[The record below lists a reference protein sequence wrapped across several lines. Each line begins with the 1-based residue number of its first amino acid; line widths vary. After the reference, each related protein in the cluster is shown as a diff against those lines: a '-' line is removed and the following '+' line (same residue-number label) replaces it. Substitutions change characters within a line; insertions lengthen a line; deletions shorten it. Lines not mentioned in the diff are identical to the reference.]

1 MLTKPRETK
10 LNQSFM
16 KDFRLLFK
24 KVGFAIE
31 NKELLKEAF
40 THRSVL
46 NEQPQL
52 VHNERL
58 EFLGDAV
65 LELITTEYLFKTY
78 QEPEGVLT
86 NYRSALVKRDT
97 LAFVA
102 RRLDMGSYLI
112 LSRGEANS
120 GGREKEYLLAN
131 TLESFI
137 GAVYLEKGFKVV
149 RDFIHQWILIELPA
163 IIKSKAYLDAKS
175 QFQELSQ
182 ADRNITPHYE
192 VISES
197 GLDHNKTFT
206 LGAFLE
212 KEKVGQGVGGSKHEA
227 QMKAAADALKNKD
240 QWRAGRG

>member
-1 MLTKPRETK
+1 MSKSHF
-10 LNQSFM
+10 QY
-16 KDFRLLFK
+16 LFK
-24 KVGFAIE
+24 KLGFEIIDQ
-31 NKELLKEAF
+31 KLLLEAF

-46 NEQPQL
+46 NEKPQM

-65 LELITTEYLFKTY
+65 LELVTTEHLFRTY
-78 QEPEGVLT
+78 DEPEGVLT

-102 RRLDMGSYLI
+102 RRLEIGAYLV

-131 TLESFI
+131 TLESLI
-137 GAVYLEKGFKVV
+137 GAIYLDKGFEVV
-149 RDFIHQWILIELPA
+149 RDFIHKWILVELPI

-175 QFQELSQ
+175 QFQELAQ
-182 ADRNITPHYE
+182 AERSITPHYN
-192 VISES
+192 VISET
-197 GLDHNKTFT
+197 GLDHNKTFV

-212 KEKVGQGVGGSKHEA
+212 DEQVGEGSGGSKHEA
-227 QMKAAADALKNKD
+227 QMNAAAAALKNKGK
-240 QWRAGRG
+240 WVGK